1 MLWSNI
7 CFVCGY
13 YFRKSRSIFGYLL
26 IGTVASLAAPILS
39 IYLPRTV
46 VQAVTEGW
54 EFSHLALG
62 VGVCLAFD
70 RALEVLTARYR
81 QRRRPHGLS

>member
-1 MLWSNI
+1 MGKGEMQGMNA
-7 CFVCGY
+7 VQMATG
-13 YFRKSRSIFGYLL
+13 
-26 IGTVASLAAPILS
+26 VALGGL
-39 IYLPRTV
+39 
-46 VQAVTEGW
+46 
-54 EFSHLALG
+54 LALG